1 MRVFYQ
7 KSDDEFVL
15 SEIKEVL
22 KLRPSYGYRRITA
35 IINRR
40 RKLEFKSRINKK
52 RVLRIMQINGLTLQ
66 RTSHPRDHQPT
77 GKVMTLFSN
86 TRWCSDAFE
95 IRCFDRSKV
104 FVAFVLDC
112 HDREAISFVASTEPL
127 TQVNIQSQMVI
138 SVEKRFNSLQA
149 PREIQWLSDRGS
161 IYRATETILTA
172 KNLNLNS
179 CFTSIY
185 ILKSHGMK
193 DKLCENNQT

>member
-77 GKVMTLFSN
+77 GKVMAEPGYRPDLLTICDF
-86 TRWCSDAFE
+86 
-95 IRCFDRSKV
+95 V
-104 FVAFVLDC
+104 FAY
-112 HDREAISFVASTEPL
+112 A
-127 TQVNIQSQMVI
+127 
-138 SVEKRFNSLQA
+138 
-149 PREIQWLSDRGS
+149 
-161 IYRATETILTA
+161 A
-172 KNLNLNS
+172 KQ
-179 CFTSIY
+179 Y
-185 ILKSHGMK
+185 
-193 DKLCENNQT
+193 Q